1 MPDIDSLVV
10 GLFGA
15 PEQGPGG
22 DGCREIQAEVFDNR
36 YEKFFNIL
44 TSIFAMLVNKL
55 NTSRKW
61 GLRMPTQRAVVKIR

>member
-1 MPDIDSLVV
+1 MLVCLELLSRGQEV
-10 GLFGA
+10 MGA
-15 PEQGPGG
+15 GKF
-22 DGCREIQAEVFDNR
+22 RTEVFDNR
-36 YEKFFNIL
+36 YENFFNVL